1 MNPTQCAVNGR
12 VIQGGQMKRIAM
24 LLVTLAVGSL
34 AISVPA
40 LSEPAPK
47 AKTTTAT
54 PATPAALPANQYSS
68 EADAKAKCG
77 TEMVAWVNLST
88 KVFHYAGYK
97 DYGKTKRGAYMCKAE
112 AEKGGFR
119 AAKTEK
125 PKA

>member
-1 MNPTQCAVNGR
+1 MN
-12 VIQGGQMKRIAM
+12 RIAM

-34 AISVPA
+34 AISVPVM
-40 LSEPAPK
+40 SEPAPK

-54 PATPAALPANQYSS
+54 PATPAALPAGQYSS

-77 TEMVAWVNLST
+77 TEMVVWANLSS

-97 DYGKTKRGAYMCKAE
+97 DFGKTKRGAYMCKAE

-119 AAKTEK
+119 AAKNEK